1 MTFKCNSNR
10 APESNLRHIHNALQ
24 SLLLPNNNGKSLFAI
39 LSVAETIS
47 RIVVRSRRQ
56 IVCHRQCGKNREH
69 NEDFTLTQIAVL
81 QENEHYY
88 QQKQK
93 PIVVKH
99 KSPL

>member
-1 MTFKCNSNR
+1 MENHS
-10 APESNLRHIHNALQ
+10 LQ
-24 SLLLPNNNGKSLFAI
+24 I

-69 NEDFTLTQIAVL
+69 NKNFTLTQIAVL